1 MWTLPLVCAIEFGFI
16 PAAYSQQ
23 SKLSQPMIGRAHTAV
38 RLGSDFAQAA
48 AAAAAEYTGS
58 DIVRAAAAAAAFD
71 DYMGRCAVQ
80 AAAAAPAAATA
91 AAGSAPEFAQ
101 VALAMRPTAVS

>member
-1 MWTLPLVCAIEFGFI
+1 MPLVCAVEFGFI

-48 AAAAAEYTGS
+48 AAEYTGS

-71 DYMGRCAVQ
+71 EYMGRCAVQ
-80 AAAAAPAAATA
+80 AAAAATAAATA